1 MSSSC
6 ERIEWVEIIEP
17 RTKEHMY
24 ANLTTGEC
32 VWDPPE
38 DVPIKRTDSSQ
49 WWELFDTNTKRF
61 YYYNAATQKTVWHR
75 PSKCDIIPL
84 AKLQTLKQNT
94 DPSERREQTTP
105 QKQKP
110 QQTQQQQQQQPSPMS
125 AASKKVRAQRVSGG
139 NGAVASSEEKLSST
153 DMISSP
159 RGRQSF
165 RVGTGDSSRSMD
177 VQQQAYASRR
187 SQDSSNHYKESGK
200 SSDSSLSSVHGYRRF
215 NDGSNGGGGGASTE
229 GIRLGSLQKQQRVGK
244 DNGAFEML
252 QESTSSHNLPHGSS
266 SSSSYVGGSG
276 GVVVGDKY
284 FDHQL
289 RPSHMQGYCSSK
301 SSDIASPTHS
311 VHTPQAQKKKIS
323 PESATSR
330 TPSERQYNYAQQ
342 QQQQQQ
348 TPQQQFQRNAQRG
361 GGGSGAH
368 HGGPERE
375 YKVSLARSGSFMSSS
390 INPAA
395 AGHHSKSYRTNSEA
409 NGGAA
414 SDDSMHEKYFK
425 SVENTPLS
433 RRRHTTNAKSHSSS
447 GGGSNTVASN
457 AGSASSG
464 YKKHSSDSS
473 PQSPISPQTK
483 TTRHAKTTSTNNTNN
498 SAIAGAL
505 PQHSP
510 GHGTGASQ
518 VSMQQQQ
525 LYKQDPSSGMDLLQ
539 LERISLSKPP
549 TSPHLSDNSTGPAN
563 LLGLL
568 SYGNNVN
575 SASLRNNFPSSDN
588 IGMLTHSSRGSNDSS
603 RQRQKSNNSTAN
615 RSQHHYQTQ
624 QSQPAPDNRS
634 GHGSLRHFSS
644 LDKRASGGGGSGG
657 GSYYIGGE
665 TKRDKR
671 RSKQQQHHLHAD
683 NSEGEYDN
691 GNTSPLYSN
700 WDQEMPHLLPLRT
713 YIMEQAKQ
721 SGRYEYGDPIDSD
734 SYHSDSQSEHSLS
747 GHEPDNEDSDGGSD
761 THGGYLEHNYGMIDD
776 YMNIGDSASY
786 YAYQYPPYD
795 PAGREDISDNVEA
808 VLEGIGG
815 NNDSCAKPKPRYQIS
830 YYDTVSHSPL
840 ASQYQHHHQPSSQQS
855 QHHQSQQQQ
864 HQSQQQ
870 QQHPSQHQLYS
881 NTPPLPYTGQH
892 GQPPPPPHQPLH
904 LDPNDAKQKQSQTLP
919 SPNRQISRIAA
930 GVMPPSVVDGAGTG
944 RFGLHQHFPKDDT
957 NNGSGSLVAGQQ
969 TAAVAASASMSRA
982 GHKMAPPSLKPTIQ
996 QIFPPSER
1004 APGGGSGGGGGG
1016 VTTLACMKECDIEKF
1031 AADNLNLHS
1040 KGIFRKKASVRDML
1054 SWTAEAISRP
1064 MLALSRDKADKK
1076 TAIELFKLVQIY
1088 MADRKARMGMS
1099 LNSVAIDI
1107 ITASLPQQQ
1116 LRDELYVQLCRQTT
1130 ENPKRESLIRGWELM
1145 AICLSFVP
1153 PSPTFQPTLLNYVN
1167 RHRDPSFATSF
1178 VEVCKWP
1185 IHVQISHYA
1194 TVCCRR
1200 LDRIGS
1206 SGRRLAKKPT
1216 EDEVEQARQ
1225 QILRNSMFGNTLSEV
1240 MELQKDKFPGHK
1252 LPWIQ
1257 TTLSEHVFLLNGKQT
1272 EGIFRVSADV
1282 DEVNNM
1288 KNRLDRWDVPDY
1300 KNTMADAHAPASLLK
1315 LWYRELYDPLIPDA
1329 YYEDCVNTEDPDKAK
1344 EIVNKLPEINQLVLT
1359 YLIHFLQQ
1367 FSIPEVV
1374 SCTKMDSSNLAM
1386 VFAPNCLRCTSDDP
1400 KVILENARKEM
1411 SFMRT
1416 LIQHMD
1422 TTTVAKL
1429 V

>member
-38 DVPIKRTDSSQ
+38 DVAIKRTDSSQ
-49 WWELFDTNTKRF
+49 WWELFDTNTQRF

-105 QKQKP
+105 QKQV
-110 QQTQQQQQQQPSPMS
+110 QQQQQVQHPPQQQQQQPSPMS
-125 AASKKVRAQRVSGG
+125 GPNKKGRGQQRISGG
-139 NGAVASSEEKLSST
+139 NGTVASSEEKLTSSEV
-153 DMISSP
+153 ISSP

-177 VQQQAYASRR
+177 MQQPQHPQGYASRR
-187 SQDSSNHYKESGK
+187 SQDSCNQYKESGK
-200 SSDSSLSSVHGYRRF
+200 SSDSSLSSAHGYRRF
-215 NDGSNGGGGGASTE
+215 NDGSVPGSQHPDNM
-229 GIRLGSLQKQQRVGK
+229 RLGSLQKHQRGGGGGK

-266 SSSSYVGGSG
+266 STSSSYAGGSG
-276 GVVVGDKY
+276 YGDKY

-289 RPSHMQGYCSSK
+289 LPNHLQGYSSK

-311 VHTPQAQKKKIS
+311 IHTPQSQKKKMS
-323 PESATSR
+323 PDAA
-330 TPSERQYNYAQQ
+330 PAAPYNYAQQ
-342 QQQQQQ
+342 QHQ
-348 TPQQQFQRNAQRG
+348 QRNAQRSAG
-361 GGGSGAH
+361 GGGGTGAPVGKSY
-368 HGGPERE
+368 GGDRE

-395 AGHHSKSYRTNSEA
+395 AGHHSKSYRKSSAEAA

-433 RRRHTTNAKSHSSS
+433 RRRHTTNATKS
-447 GGGSNTVASN
+447 GGGPGGGGASGSNTATST
-457 AGSASSG
+457 AGSGSSSH
-464 YKKHSSDSS
+464 KKHSSDSS

-483 TTRHAKTTSTNNTNN
+483 SSRQAKTSATS
-498 SAIAGAL
+498 AL
-505 PQHSP
+505 PQLQHSP
-510 GHGTGASQ
+510 RLQEPSQ
-518 VSMQQQQ
+518 S
-525 LYKQDPSSGMDLLQ
+525 LDLLS
-539 LERISLSKPP
+539 LERISLGKAGPI
-549 TSPHLSDNSTGPAN
+549 SPG
-563 LLGLL
+563 
-568 SYGNNVN
+568 GNTE
-575 SASLRNNFPSSDN
+575 N
-588 IGMLTHSSRGSNDSS
+588 IGLLTHSSRGSNDSA

-615 RSQHHYQTQ
+615 RSQSHHYPG
-624 QSQPAPDNRS
+624 QS
-634 GHGSLRHFSS
+634 SLRHSASSS
-644 LDKRASGGGGSGG
+644 LDKRGYHVGGGSGDGRG
-657 GSYYIGGE
+657 GPGGE
-665 TKRDKR
+665 KR
-671 RSKQQQHHLHAD
+671 RSKQHPYHQQAD
-683 NSEGEYDN
+683 NSDVEYDN
-691 GNTSPLYSN
+691 GNTSPLYTN
-700 WDQEMPHLLPLRT
+700 WDQEMPHLLPLKH
-713 YIMEQAKQ
+713 YIIEQAKL
-721 SGRYEYGDPIDSD
+721 SGRYEYRGGDGGDSD

-776 YMNIGDSASY
+776 YANMGDSVSY
-786 YAYQYPPYD
+786 YAYMYPPHD
-795 PAGREDISDNVEA
+795 PAGREDISENVEA
-808 VLEGIGG
+808 VLEGIGV
-815 NNDSCAKPKPRYQIS
+815 NATEPSAPTPTVPKPKPRYQIS
-830 YYDTVSHSPL
+830 YYDTVSHSPS
-840 ASQYQHHHQPSSQQS
+840 AGSGYHGQ
-855 QHHQSQQQQ
+855 
-864 HQSQQQ
+864 
-870 QQHPSQHQLYS
+870 QLYS
-881 NTPPLPYTGQH
+881 NTPPFTGH
-892 GQPPPPPHQPLH
+892 GHGHHVPPPSLPHQQQLH
-904 LDPNDAKQKQSQTLP
+904 LEPSDAKQKQSQTLP
-919 SPNRQISRIAA
+919 SPNRQISRLA
-930 GVMPPSVVDGAGTG
+930 GAG
-944 RFGLHQHFPKDDT
+944 HQ
-957 NNGSGSLVAGQQ
+957 GSGPAASSKEETGHGHSLVAGQQ
-969 TAAVAASASMSRA
+969 QATVGSVTPASLSRP

-1004 APGGGSGGGGGG
+1004 APGMGGMGLGGP
-1016 VTTLACMKECDIEKF
+1016 TLACMKECDIEKF

-1088 MADRKARMGMS
+1088 MADRKARIGMT
-1099 LNSVAIDI
+1099 LNSVAIEI
-1107 ITASLPQQQ
+1107 ISASLPQQQ

-1130 ENPKRESLIRGWELM
+1130 ENPKRDSLIRGWELM
-1145 AICLSFVP
+1145 AICLSYVP

-1167 RHRDPSFATSF
+1167 RHRDPSFATCF
-1178 VEVCKWP
+1178 MEVSKWP

-1206 SGRRLAKKPT
+1206 SGRRMAKKPT
-1216 EDEVEQARQ
+1216 VDEVEQARQ

-1240 MELQKDKFPGHK
+1240 MELQKEKFPFRK

-1257 TTLSEHVFLLNGKQT
+1257 TTLSEHVLLLNGKQT

-1282 DEVNNM
+1282 DEVNCM

-1300 KNTMADAHAPASLLK
+1300 KNTLVDAHAPASLLK

-1367 FSIPEVV
+1367 FSISEVV

-1386 VFAPNCLRCTSDDP
+1386 VFAPNCLRCTSEDP

-1422 TTTVAKL
+1422 TTHVANL

>member
-49 WWELFDTNTKRF
+49 WWELFDTNTQRF

-105 QKQKP
+105 QKQ
-110 QQTQQQQQQQPSPMS
+110 QQQLQQQQVQHPSQQQQQQQQQPSPMS
-125 AASKKVRAQRVSGG
+125 GPNKKGRGQQRMSGG
-139 NGAVASSEEKLSST
+139 NGTVASSEEKLTSSEV
-153 DMISSP
+153 ISSP

-165 RVGTGDSSRSMD
+165 RVGTGDSSRSMEM
-177 VQQQAYASRR
+177 QQQQPQHPQGYASRR
-187 SQDSSNHYKESGK
+187 SQDSCNQYKESGK
-200 SSDSSLSSVHGYRRF
+200 SSDSSLSSAHGYRRF
-215 NDGSNGGGGGASTE
+215 NDSGVPGSGHPDSL
-229 GIRLGSLQKQQRVGK
+229 RLGSLQKHQRGGGK

-252 QESTSSHNLPHGSS
+252 QESTSSHNLPHGSTS
-266 SSSSYVGGSG
+266 TSSSYAGGSG
-276 GVVVGDKY
+276 YGDKY

-289 RPSHMQGYCSSK
+289 LPNHLQGYSSK
-301 SSDIASPTHS
+301 SPDIASPTHS
-311 VHTPQAQKKKIS
+311 IHTPQSQKKKMS
-323 PESATSR
+323 PDAA
-330 TPSERQYNYAQQ
+330 PAGQYNYAQQ
-342 QQQQQQ
+342 QHQ
-348 TPQQQFQRNAQRG
+348 QRNAQRSGERG
-361 GGGSGAH
+361 GGG
-368 HGGPERE
+368 GGVPGGKSYGGDRE

-395 AGHHSKSYRTNSEA
+395 AGHHSKSYRKSSAEAA

-433 RRRHTTNAKSHSSS
+433 RRRHTTNATKS
-447 GGGSNTVASN
+447 GGGPGGGGASGSNTATST
-457 AGSASSG
+457 AGSGSSSH
-464 YKKHSSDSS
+464 KKHSSDSS

-483 TTRHAKTTSTNNTNN
+483 SSRQAKTSATS
-498 SAIAGAL
+498 AL
-505 PQHSP
+505 PQLQHSP
-510 GHGTGASQ
+510 RLQ
-518 VSMQQQQ
+518 E
-525 LYKQDPSSGMDLLQ
+525 PSHSLDLLS
-539 LERISLSKPP
+539 LERISLGKSGPI
-549 TSPHLSDNSTGPAN
+549 SPGGGTENM
-563 LLGLL
+563 GL
-568 SYGNNVN
+568 
-575 SASLRNNFPSSDN
+575 
-588 IGMLTHSSRGSNDSS
+588 LTHSSRGSNDSA

-615 RSQHHYQTQ
+615 RSQSHHYPG
-624 QSQPAPDNRS
+624 QS
-634 GHGSLRHFSS
+634 SLRHSASSS
-644 LDKRASGGGGSGG
+644 LDKRGYHVGGGGGMSG
-657 GSYYIGGE
+657 E
-665 TKRDKR
+665 KR
-671 RSKQQQHHLHAD
+671 RSKQHQYHQQAD
-683 NSEGEYDN
+683 NSDVEYDN
-691 GNTSPLYSN
+691 GNTSPVYTN
-700 WDQEMPHLLPLRT
+700 WEQEMPHLLPLKH
-713 YIMEQAKQ
+713 YIIEQAKL
-721 SGRYEYGDPIDSD
+721 SGRYEYRGGDGGDSD

-761 THGGYLEHNYGMIDD
+761 SHGGYLEHNYGMIDD
-776 YMNIGDSASY
+776 YANMGDSVSY
-786 YAYQYPPYD
+786 YAYMYPPHD

-815 NNDSCAKPKPRYQIS
+815 TVAEPPFPTATVPKPKPRYQIS
-830 YYDTVSHSPL
+830 YYDTVSHSPS
-840 ASQYQHHHQPSSQQS
+840 AGSGYHGQ
-855 QHHQSQQQQ
+855 
-864 HQSQQQ
+864 
-870 QQHPSQHQLYS
+870 QLYS
-881 NTPPLPYTGQH
+881 NTPPYTAGH
-892 GQPPPPPHQPLH
+892 GHGHHVPPPALPHQQQLH
-904 LDPNDAKQKQSQTLP
+904 LEPSDNKQKQSQTLP
-919 SPNRQISRIAA
+919 SPNRQISRLA
-930 GVMPPSVVDGAGTG
+930 GAGHQGTG
-944 RFGLHQHFPKDDT
+944 TATSAKEETGHGH
-957 NNGSGSLVAGQQ
+957 SLVAGQQ
-969 TAAVAASASMSRA
+969 QATVGSATPASLSRP

-1004 APGGGSGGGGGG
+1004 APGSGGMGLGG
-1016 VTTLACMKECDIEKF
+1016 TTLACMKECDIEKF

-1054 SWTAEAISRP
+1054 SWTAEAIKRP

-1088 MADRKARMGMS
+1088 MADRKARSGMT
-1099 LNSVAIDI
+1099 LNSVAIEI
-1107 ITASLPQQQ
+1107 ISISLPQQQ

-1145 AICLSFVP
+1145 AICLSYVP

-1167 RHRDPSFATSF
+1167 RHRDLSFATSF
-1178 VEVCKWP
+1178 MEVSKWP
-1185 IHVQISHYA
+1185 IHVQVSHYA

-1206 SGRRLAKKPT
+1206 CGRRLAKKPT
-1216 EDEVEQARQ
+1216 ADEVEQARQ

-1240 MELQKDKFPGHK
+1240 MELQKDKFPFRK

-1257 TTLSEHVFLLNGKQT
+1257 TTLSEHVLLLNGKQT

-1282 DEVNNM
+1282 DEVSCM
-1288 KNRLDRWDVPDY
+1288 KNRLDRWDVPDI
-1300 KNTMADAHAPASLLK
+1300 NNPLVDAHAPASLLK

-1367 FSIPEVV
+1367 FSVSEVV
-1374 SCTKMDSSNLAM
+1374 TCTKMDSSNLAM
-1386 VFAPNCLRCTSDDP
+1386 VFAPNCLRCTSEDP

-1422 TTTVAKL
+1422 TSHVANL

>member
-6 ERIEWVEIIEP
+6 ESRIEWVEIIEP

-49 WWELFDTNTKRF
+49 WWELFDTNTQRF

-105 QKQKP
+105 QKQ
-110 QQTQQQQQQQPSPMS
+110 QQQLQQQQVQHPSQQQQQQQQQPSPMS
-125 AASKKVRAQRVSGG
+125 GPNKKGRGQQRMSGG
-139 NGAVASSEEKLSST
+139 NGTVASSEEKLTSSEV
-153 DMISSP
+153 ISSP

-165 RVGTGDSSRSMD
+165 RVGTGDSSRSMEM
-177 VQQQAYASRR
+177 QQQQPQHPQGYASRR
-187 SQDSSNHYKESGK
+187 SQDSCNQYKESGK
-200 SSDSSLSSVHGYRRF
+200 SSDSSLSSAHGYRRF
-215 NDGSNGGGGGASTE
+215 NDSGVPGSGHPDSL
-229 GIRLGSLQKQQRVGK
+229 RLGSLQKHQRGGGK

-252 QESTSSHNLPHGSS
+252 QESTSSHNLPHGSTS
-266 SSSSYVGGSG
+266 TSSSYAGGSG
-276 GVVVGDKY
+276 YGDKY

-289 RPSHMQGYCSSK
+289 LPNHLQGYSSK
-301 SSDIASPTHS
+301 SPDIASPTHS
-311 VHTPQAQKKKIS
+311 IHTPQSQKKKMS
-323 PESATSR
+323 PDAA
-330 TPSERQYNYAQQ
+330 PAGQYNYAQQ
-342 QQQQQQ
+342 QHQ
-348 TPQQQFQRNAQRG
+348 QRNAQRSGERG
-361 GGGSGAH
+361 GGG
-368 HGGPERE
+368 GGVPGGKSYGGDRE

-395 AGHHSKSYRTNSEA
+395 AGHHSKSYRKSSAEAA

-433 RRRHTTNAKSHSSS
+433 RRRHTTNATKS
-447 GGGSNTVASN
+447 GGGPGGGGASGSNTATST
-457 AGSASSG
+457 AGSGSSSH
-464 YKKHSSDSS
+464 KKHSSDSS

-483 TTRHAKTTSTNNTNN
+483 SSRQAKTSATS
-498 SAIAGAL
+498 AL
-505 PQHSP
+505 PQLQHSP
-510 GHGTGASQ
+510 RLQ
-518 VSMQQQQ
+518 E
-525 LYKQDPSSGMDLLQ
+525 PSHSLDLLS
-539 LERISLSKPP
+539 LERISLGKSGPI
-549 TSPHLSDNSTGPAN
+549 SPGGGTENM
-563 LLGLL
+563 GL
-568 SYGNNVN
+568 
-575 SASLRNNFPSSDN
+575 
-588 IGMLTHSSRGSNDSS
+588 LTHSSRGSNDSA

-615 RSQHHYQTQ
+615 RSQSHHYPG
-624 QSQPAPDNRS
+624 QS
-634 GHGSLRHFSS
+634 SLRHSASSS
-644 LDKRASGGGGSGG
+644 LDKRGYHVGGGGGMSG
-657 GSYYIGGE
+657 E
-665 TKRDKR
+665 KR
-671 RSKQQQHHLHAD
+671 RSKQHQYHQQAD
-683 NSEGEYDN
+683 NSDVEYDN
-691 GNTSPLYSN
+691 GNTSPVYTN
-700 WDQEMPHLLPLRT
+700 WEQEMPHLLPLKH
-713 YIMEQAKQ
+713 YIIEQAKL
-721 SGRYEYGDPIDSD
+721 SGRYEYRGGDGGDSD

-761 THGGYLEHNYGMIDD
+761 SHGGYLEHNYGMIDD
-776 YMNIGDSASY
+776 YANMGDSVSY
-786 YAYQYPPYD
+786 YAYMYPPHD

-815 NNDSCAKPKPRYQIS
+815 TVAEPPFPTATVPKPKPRYQIS
-830 YYDTVSHSPL
+830 YYDTVSHSPS
-840 ASQYQHHHQPSSQQS
+840 AGSGYHGQ
-855 QHHQSQQQQ
+855 
-864 HQSQQQ
+864 
-870 QQHPSQHQLYS
+870 QLYS
-881 NTPPLPYTGQH
+881 NTPPYTAGH
-892 GQPPPPPHQPLH
+892 GHGHHVPPPALPHQQQLH
-904 LDPNDAKQKQSQTLP
+904 LEPSDNKQKQSQTLP
-919 SPNRQISRIAA
+919 SPNRQISRLA
-930 GVMPPSVVDGAGTG
+930 GAGHQGTG
-944 RFGLHQHFPKDDT
+944 TATSAKEETGHGH
-957 NNGSGSLVAGQQ
+957 SLVAGQQ
-969 TAAVAASASMSRA
+969 QATVGSATPASLSRP

-1004 APGGGSGGGGGG
+1004 APGSGGMGLGG
-1016 VTTLACMKECDIEKF
+1016 TTLACMKECDIEKF

-1054 SWTAEAISRP
+1054 SWTAEAIKRP

-1088 MADRKARMGMS
+1088 MADRKARSGMT
-1099 LNSVAIDI
+1099 LNSVAIEI
-1107 ITASLPQQQ
+1107 ISISLPQQQ

-1145 AICLSFVP
+1145 AICLSYVP

-1167 RHRDPSFATSF
+1167 RHRDLSFATSF
-1178 VEVCKWP
+1178 MEVSKWP
-1185 IHVQISHYA
+1185 IHVQVSHYA

-1206 SGRRLAKKPT
+1206 CGRRLAKKPT
-1216 EDEVEQARQ
+1216 ADEVEQARQ

-1240 MELQKDKFPGHK
+1240 MELQKDKFPFRK

-1257 TTLSEHVFLLNGKQT
+1257 TTLSEHVLLLNGKQT

-1282 DEVNNM
+1282 DEVSCM
-1288 KNRLDRWDVPDY
+1288 KNRLDRWDVPDI
-1300 KNTMADAHAPASLLK
+1300 NNPLVDAHAPASLLK

-1367 FSIPEVV
+1367 FSVSEVV
-1374 SCTKMDSSNLAM
+1374 TCTKMDSSNLAM
-1386 VFAPNCLRCTSDDP
+1386 VFAPNCLRCTSEDP

-1422 TTTVAKL
+1422 TSHVANL